1 MTVLAFVA
9 IGILAAAALGVF
21 LWYACSV
28 PGSQVFGPALV
39 RGRVDRPLVTLTFDD
54 GPCKPFTEQILD
66 VLRDR
71 KVPATF
77 FVCGQNVERHPEIVR
92 RICAEGHTL
101 GNHTYS
107 HPFPYF
113 LPRRRMAEE
122 IDRTQQAIER
132 VTGKRPAVFRPPYG
146 ARWFGL
152 YPVLRERGLKVVQW
166 SDTGYDWKS
175 DAKTTVRAALEHLGP
190 GSVILLHDGQEG
202 TQGFLKWAWRE
213 VFASGDRAAPA
224 PPAQSGTDR
233 AHVVEA
239 LPQIIDGARKAGL
252 EFVPLRDF
260 LQT

>member
-1 MTVLAFVA
+1 M
-9 IGILAAAALGVF
+9 
-21 LWYACSV
+21 
-28 PGSQVFGPALV
+28 
-39 RGRVDRPLVTLTFDD
+39 D
-54 GPCKPFTEQILD
+54 
-66 VLRDR
+66 
-71 KVPATF
+71 
-77 FVCGQNVERHPEIVR
+77 RHPDILR

-113 LPRRRMAEE
+113 LPRRRLAEE

-152 YPVLRERGLKVVQW
+152 YSVVRGRGLKVVQW

-175 DAKTTVRAALEHLGP
+175 DARATVRAALEHLGP

-213 VFASGDRAAPA
+213 VFASDESAAPDSLR
-224 PPAQSGTDR
+224 PDR
-233 AHVVEA
+233 SHVVEA
-239 LPQIIDGARKAGL
+239 LPQIIDGARQAGFQ
-252 EFVPLRDF
+252 FVPLEDF
-260 LQT
+260 LPT

>member
-1 MTVLAFVA
+1 MTGLAFVV
-9 IGILAAAALGVF
+9 ITILAAAAVALGVF

-28 PGSQVFGPALV
+28 PSSQVFGPALV
-39 RGRVDRPLVTLTFDD
+39 RGPVDRSLVTLTFDD
-54 GPCKPFTEQILD
+54 GPASPFTEQILD
-66 VLRDR
+66 ILQDR
-71 KVPATF
+71 RVPATF
-77 FVCGQNVERHPEIVR
+77 FVCGQNAERHPEIVR
-92 RICAEGHTL
+92 RIADEGHTL

-113 LPRRRMAEE
+113 LPRRRLVEE

-152 YPVLRERGLKVVQW
+152 YAVLRERDLKVVQW

-175 DAKTTVRAALEHLGP
+175 DARATVRAALEHLVP

-213 VFASGDRAAPA
+213 VFDLGDRAAPH
-224 PPAQSGTDR
+224 PLRPDR
-233 AHVVEA
+233 SHVVEA
-239 LPQIIDGARKAGL
+239 LPQIIDGARKAGF
-252 EFVPLRDF
+252 EFVPLERF
-260 LQT
+260 L

>member
-1 MTVLAFVA
+1 MTGLTLVA
-9 IGILAAAALGVF
+9 IAILAAAALGVF

-28 PGSQVFGPALV
+28 PSSQVFGPALV
-39 RGRVDRPLVTLTFDD
+39 RGRVDRPVVTLTFDD
-54 GPCKPFTEQILD
+54 GPASPFTEQILD
-66 VLRDR
+66 ILRDR
-71 KVPATF
+71 QVRATF
-77 FVCGQNVERHPEIVR
+77 FVCGQNVDRHPDILR

-113 LPRRRMAEE
+113 LPRRRLAEE

-152 YPVLRERGLKVVQW
+152 YSVVRGRGLKVVQW

-175 DAKTTVRAALEHLGP
+175 DARATVRAALEHLGP

-213 VFASGDRAAPA
+213 VFASDESAAPDSLRA
-224 PPAQSGTDR
+224 DR
-233 AHVVEA
+233 SHVVAA
-239 LPQIIDGARKAGL
+239 LPQIIDGARQAGFQ
-252 EFVPLRDF
+252 FVPLEDF
-260 LQT
+260 LPT